1 MTMTRAQA
9 LVLLEP
15 KISTLWND
23 SFTRRPSEWQRFV
36 NVRTTQKATVTD
48 QNMTMFGGFQLKPE
62 AQNISYDDWII
73 GNSKQYSPVRFAL
86 GYRVTYEMRKNDL
99 YGQVDRL
106 EGGLLDS
113 ARDTQEQTA
122 ALIFNNGFGTTDADG
137 FTAAGFDGLALFST
151 AHTRL
156 DGGTTQRN
164 RPSTDVDLSV
174 TGVQNAIVDIDN
186 WVNHRGRPILF
197 RPELLIINPD
207 DQFTAKEILGSE
219 LKPGTANNELNA
231 LKDAGLS
238 YMISHYLTDSD
249 AWFIK
254 CDQHDVN
261 WIWSEQP
268 HGEMDE
274 DFDADIIKRKV
285 TYGQVCGHG
294 EWFGYYGSQGA

>member
-48 QNMTMFGGFQLKPE
+48 QNMTMFGGFHLKPE

-122 ALIFNNGFGTTDADG
+122 ALIFNNGFGTTDDTVVHAE
-137 FTAAGFDGLALFST
+137 ANAILKVAS
-151 AHTRL
+151 
-156 DGGTTQRN
+156 TTQSCEGATLYLTMSPCRECSKLIHQAGI
-164 RPSTDVDLSV
+164 RRVVYATEYKDLS
-174 TGVQNAIVDIDN
+174 GVEFLRKAGVE
-186 WVNHRGRPILF
+186 V
-197 RPELLIINPD
+197 ELA
-207 DQFTAKEILGSE
+207 TS
-219 LKPGTANNELNA
+219 
-231 LKDAGLS
+231 
-238 YMISHYLTDSD
+238 
-249 AWFIK
+249 
-254 CDQHDVN
+254 
-261 WIWSEQP
+261 
-268 HGEMDE
+268 
-274 DFDADIIKRKV
+274 
-285 TYGQVCGHG
+285 
-294 EWFGYYGSQGA
+294 